1 MNDTAKTIEISAGTL
16 LRIATI
22 VFLIALFLAI
32 WPILASIFLAIVV
45 SASTE
50 PTIRWLESRRVPRFI
65 SVPALYLLALGAFF
79 GVFYSILPG
88 LFSEIR
94 GLSQQLPQRY
104 EFFLQDVL
112 SGSIATQVDFLK
124 PAIDQALLNV
134 QEQIGAVSANAFAV
148 ASMLFGGILSSLLV
162 VVISF
167 YLSLQRNG
175 VERFLVV
182 LTPLRHRE
190 YVSDLWRRIE
200 RRLGRWLQ
208 AQFVLAVFM
217 GVSVFII
224 LTVLGADFSITL
236 AILAG
241 ILEIVPIVGPVAV
254 GILMFLFVSIQSV
267 LLALAVVGLY
277 ILLQQV
283 EQNFII
289 PGVMSRVIGVNPI
302 LLIIAVLVGAE
313 LAGFWGILLA
323 IPLVAVIW
331 EVVRDVQPKQQ

>member
-1 MNDTAKTIEISAGTL
+1 MNDTAKTIEISAGTI
-16 LRIATI
+16 LRIAAI

-32 WPILASIFLAIVV
+32 WQILASIFLAIVV
-45 SASTE
+45 AASIE
-50 PTIRWLESRRVPRFI
+50 PTIRWLESRRIPRFI

-79 GVFYSILPG
+79 GMFYAILPG

-104 EFFLQDVL
+104 EFFLQDILAGGV
-112 SGSIATQVDFLK
+112 SAEIEFLK
-124 PAIDQALLNV
+124 PAINQALLNL
-134 QEQIGAVSANAFAV
+134 QEQVGAVSANVFAV
-148 ASMLFGGILSSLLV
+148 ASVLFGGILSSFLIV
-162 VVISF
+162 FISF

-182 LTPLRHRE
+182 LTPLQHRE

-208 AQFVLAVFM
+208 AQFVLAVFI
-217 GVSVFII
+217 GVSVFVV
-224 LTVLGADFSITL
+224 LSVLGTDFSITL

-241 ILEIVPIVGPVAV
+241 ILEIVPIVGPVIV
-254 GILMFLFVSIQSV
+254 GILIFLFLSIESV
-267 LLALAVVGLY
+267 LLALAALGLY
-277 ILLQQV
+277 VLLQQI
-283 EQNFII
+283 EQSFII
-289 PGVMSRVIGVNPI
+289 PGVMSRVVGVNPI

-323 IPLVAVIW
+323 IPLVAVVGEIA
-331 EVVRDVQPKQQ
+331 RDVQSES